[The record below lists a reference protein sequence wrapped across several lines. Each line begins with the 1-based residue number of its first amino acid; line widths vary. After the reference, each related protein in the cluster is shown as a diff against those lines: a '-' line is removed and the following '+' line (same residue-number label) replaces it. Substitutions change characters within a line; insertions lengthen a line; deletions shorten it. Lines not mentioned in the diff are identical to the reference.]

1 MTSAEMT
8 EGQLSER
15 DLFARRL
22 RAAGW
27 DDGGWDEL
35 FSAGVRLTPEAQAEY
50 QNSAFSLRLG
60 YFAGGGYVR
69 FECVR
74 RRDGLVE
81 LCLHCYPRRG
91 LTAVLDALGA
101 AQDSLSPDNYP
112 EFVKTLIPL
121 CDPLLMETPD
131 GLFQLS

>member
-1 MTSAEMT
+1 MTGAEMT

-35 FSAGVRLTPEAQAEY
+35 FASGVRLTPEAQAEY
-50 QNSAFSLRLG
+50 QNPSFGLRLG
-60 YFAGGGYVR
+60 YFADEGYVR

-74 RRDGLVE
+74 RRDGLTE

-91 LTAVLDALGA
+91 LAALLDALAA